1 LIRPPLIVAQAVVL
15 VTALIGLP
23 TAQAQSRAEQRLLQ
37 DRVLLEQLPGTI
49 SRALAALE
57 PGPEV
62 QAEIQRLFLVAVGH
76 YTAGRTG
83 EARRT
88 LYQAL
93 AVVLGRGWTER
104 DDYWRSL
111 LLRTDAVVSDPARP
125 LIVRLTQIYP
135 TTYRPAAPLSMR
147 ASVQSRDPSGDSS
160 RRSPKGEAGGR
171 SVRDLGAFEGIG
183 VEFVDAPYA
192 FSADLLGLEDGRY
205 YDVVA
210 EVFEGEDLL
219 RRLST
224 PVFVLSGLDSTRTEV
239 ERRLAAI
246 SGHDSAKAT
255 VRYPFDRALQAN
267 LGKRDPDGYDFT
279 AGIEQSRQLL
289 GALEHGNDPLFQAV
303 GDHKRHYRFAEAR
316 EIMPY
321 RILVPETYDGTKP
334 YPLVVGLHGMGG
346 TDDSLF
352 EMNGGI
358 LPQATETRG
367 FILVSPMG
375 YRRNGAYGS
384 TRVEGATASPTRREL
399 TRLSQLDVMNV
410 LELVRGEYEI
420 DEDRIYLMGGSMGGG
435 GTWRIASRYPQIWAA
450 IAPICAGIT
459 LDEVD
464 LEGMRHIPVV
474 VSHGDADAT
483 VPVER
488 SRTMVAAMEKLGMT
502 YEYHEIEGGGHL
514 ILKESLQPTMEFLG
528 RYRRSPT
535 PDS

>member
-1 LIRPPLIVAQAVVL
+1 LIRPPLIVAQAVIL

-93 AVVLGRGWTER
+93 AVVLGRK
-104 DDYWRSL
+104 
-111 LLRTDAVVSDPARP
+111 
-125 LIVRLTQIYP
+125 I
-135 TTYRPAAPLSMR
+135 
-147 ASVQSRDPSGDSS
+147 RDPSGDSS

-210 EVFEGEDLL
+210 EVVEGEDLL

-535 PDS
+535 PDE